1 MSDPEFALIES
12 DPDKPIVHF
21 GNPPGSRYS
30 SAPVK
35 QAAKPARER
44 PRIHSHRVRF

>member
-1 MSDPEFALIES
+1 MSNPEFALIES

-21 GNPPGSRYS
+21 GSPAGSRYS
-30 SAPVK
+30 GSPAE
-35 QAAKPARER
+35 QAARPARER